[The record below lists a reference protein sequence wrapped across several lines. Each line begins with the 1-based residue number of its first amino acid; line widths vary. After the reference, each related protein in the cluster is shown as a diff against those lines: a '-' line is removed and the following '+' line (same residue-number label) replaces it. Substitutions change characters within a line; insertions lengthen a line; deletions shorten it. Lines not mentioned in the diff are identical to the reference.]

1 MKYTVPQYAQ
11 ALYEALHGTKDM
23 DHEKILD
30 NFARLLQQNGD
41 LGKFSQIEEAFVKH
55 EKTAKGIKTADVI
68 TARKLSGTEQEKL
81 IRELNDYLGTKVD
94 LKKKV
99 DEGSLGGV
107 IIQVEDKLIDGSI
120 KRNLQDLKNNIAT

>member
-55 EKTAKGIKTADVI
+55 EKTAKGIKAADVI

-99 DEGSLGGV
+99 DEGILGGV

-120 KRNLQDLKNNIAT
+120 KRNLQDLKNNLAT